1 MARERMT
8 PARCTKRVT
17 GASLSNDRCVLMSLY
32 NTTTERP
39 RDRGV
44 RASLSVASL
53 GRITFLRMERVSA
66 GIGPRTALIP
76 SFDVNRATP
85 QLVRAQDAGFLASLA
100 HGWE

>member
-1 MARERMT
+1 MIGRLEQGQGQLFYSFCLEEVVVPVVNQIRTYWWCSPPRTGRERMV
-8 PARCTKRVT
+8 PANLTARET

-53 GRITFLRMERVSA
+53 GRMP
-66 GIGPRTALIP
+66 GPY
-76 SFDVNRATP
+76 S
-85 QLVRAQDAGFLASLA
+85 
-100 HGWE
+100 